1 MTCKASPYQ
10 QIVCMMGEAFIVFL
24 NLSKNS

>member
-10 QIVCMMGEAFIVFL
+10 QIVCMMGEAFIVLL